1 MADEDS
7 WMASLAA
14 KTGKPIDEW
23 IRIARATG
31 LEKHSELVA
40 RLKADHGIG
49 HGYANTIA
57 LKARGSDAGSMSED
71 DLEAQMFAGP
81 KAAIR
86 PVYDKVMA
94 LVGKLGGDVELA
106 PKKGYVSLRRKK
118 QFALVQPSTKD
129 RLDLGLQLKGDAPA
143 GRLEAS
149 GSWNAMVSHR
159 VRIGSEAEVDGEVE
173 AWLRD
178 AYGRAG

>member
-14 KTGKPIDEW
+14 KTGKPIDAW
-23 IRIARATG
+23 IKLARATG
-31 LEKHSELVA
+31 IDKHSELVA
-40 RLKADHGIG
+40 RLKADHGLT

-57 LKARGSDAGSMSED
+57 LKARGADAGSMD
-71 DLEAQMFAGP
+71 AGDLEAQMFAGP

-94 LVGKLGGDVELA
+94 IVGKLGGDVELA

>member
-1 MADEDS
+1 MPDEAS

-14 KTGKPIDEW
+14 KTGKTIDAW
-23 IRIARATG
+23 MVIACATG
-31 LEKHSELVA
+31 IEKHAELVA
-40 RLKADHGIG
+40 RLKADHGLT

-57 LKARGSDAGSMSED
+57 LKARGSDATSIGAE
-71 DLEAQMFAGP
+71 DLEAAMFAGP

-86 PVYDKVMA
+86 PVFDKVMA
-94 LVGKLGGDVELA
+94 LVAGLGDDVAVA
-106 PKKGYVSLRRKK
+106 PKKGYLSLRRKK

-129 RLDLGLQLKGDAPA
+129 RLDLGLNLKGDAPE

-159 VRIGSEAEVDGEVE
+159 VRIGSEAEVDAELDR
-173 AWLRD
+173 WLRD